1 MKSETEGVAT
11 SNYGRNLMKEMMLVY
26 DGDQHRYAQIAGHG
40 FRILAE
46 AMEKDLPYEIKCPS
60 LLVWLDDILTKY
72 NTDHAILDVAELDG
86 LLTAVL
92 SSPQEIEPEQW
103 LVAVW
108 GGADYVPRW
117 ASEKEMTRF
126 MNLAFQHMADTAERL
141 NEFPEQFEPLFGLR
155 EVDGSEL
162 TIVEEWCFG
171 YMRGVALSDW
181 STLPD
186 SLKPALEAIALH
198 GTEENFER
206 VEKMSPEAFEESV
219 DAIRLAALD
228 LHAYWMAHPQEKAVQ
243 QPIKAE
249 EKPGRNDPCPCGSGK
264 KFKQCCLH

>member
-1 MKSETEGVAT
+1 MKTGPLNESELE
-11 SNYGRNLMKEMMLVY
+11 
-26 DGDQHRYAQIAGHG
+26 
-40 FRILAE
+40 
-46 AMEKDLPYEIKCPS
+46 
-60 LLVWLDDILTKY
+60 WLDDILTKY

-92 SSPQEIEPEQW
+92 SSPQEIEPAQW

-186 SLKPALEAIALH
+186 SL
-198 GTEENFER
+198 N
-206 VEKMSPEAFEESV
+206 
-219 DAIRLAALD
+219 
-228 LHAYWMAHPQEKAVQ
+228 W
-243 QPIKAE
+243 
-249 EKPGRNDPCPCGSGK
+249 SGK
-264 KFKQCCLH
+264 RDSNSRPRPWQGRALPTELFPHSSSNQLIT

>member
-1 MKSETEGVAT
+1 MKTGPLNESELE
-11 SNYGRNLMKEMMLVY
+11 
-26 DGDQHRYAQIAGHG
+26 
-40 FRILAE
+40 
-46 AMEKDLPYEIKCPS
+46 
-60 LLVWLDDILTKY
+60 WLDDILTKY

-92 SSPQEIEPEQW
+92 SSPQEIEPAQW

-141 NEFPEQFEPLFGLR
+141 NEFPEQFE
-155 EVDGSEL
+155 
-162 TIVEEWCFG
+162 
-171 YMRGVALSDW
+171 
-181 STLPD
+181 PD

>member
-1 MKSETEGVAT
+1 
-11 SNYGRNLMKEMMLVY
+11 
-26 DGDQHRYAQIAGHG
+26 
-40 FRILAE
+40 
-46 AMEKDLPYEIKCPS
+46 
-60 LLVWLDDILTKY
+60 
-72 NTDHAILDVAELDG
+72 
-86 LLTAVL
+86 
-92 SSPQEIEPEQW
+92 
-103 LVAVW
+103 
-108 GGADYVPRW
+108 
-117 ASEKEMTRF
+117 MTRF

-206 VEKMSPEAFEESV
+206 GREDVARSV
-219 DAIRLAALD
+219 
-228 LHAYWMAHPQEKAVQ
+228 
-243 QPIKAE
+243 
-249 EKPGRNDPCPCGSGK
+249 
-264 KFKQCCLH
+264 

>member
-1 MKSETEGVAT
+1 MKTGPLNESELE
-11 SNYGRNLMKEMMLVY
+11 
-26 DGDQHRYAQIAGHG
+26 
-40 FRILAE
+40 
-46 AMEKDLPYEIKCPS
+46 
-60 LLVWLDDILTKY
+60 WLDDILTKY

-92 SSPQEIEPEQW
+92 SSPQEIEPAQW

-219 DAIRLAALD
+219 DAIR
-228 LHAYWMAHPQEKAVQ
+228 
-243 QPIKAE
+243 
-249 EKPGRNDPCPCGSGK
+249 
-264 KFKQCCLH
+264 